1 MKSNACKCSSDSLE
15 LMDGVRSNATDTSR
29 CISRLKAIEQSNSLA
44 LRDDGPSVKGCY
56 GIKYFIQN

>member
-1 MKSNACKCSSDSLE
+1 
-15 LMDGVRSNATDTSR
+15 MDGVRSNATDTSR